1 VAALGLLIAAVPTP
15 AGVDPRAWRL
25 LAIFVATVVGIV
37 AKPLP
42 IPAMALVG
50 IAAALATRTLTL
62 AEALSG
68 FSNATVWLVVSAFFI
83 AAGFIRTGLGA
94 RIAYLLVMVFGRST
108 LGLGYSL
115 VAADFVLAPLVPS
128 NTARAAG
135 VVFPILQ
142 SLAGVTAGSGSRPDR
157 EARTFLTL
165 TAYNGTVITSAMF
178 LTGMVGNPLV
188 VQLAA
193 EQGITITWRL
203 WALAAALPG
212 LVSLIIVP
220 MVIYAASV
228 SRKPAVTAVPASLGA
243 RSARDI
249 KGEPLVG
256 SPAESALPAVAR
268 PGAPEAARAALA
280 DLGPVKTSERLMAVV
295 SIALVAAWIAGPT
308 FGIDTTAASLVA
320 IAVLLVTGVLTWDDL
335 ASDREAWN
343 TFVWFAVLVT
353 MASYL
358 GQLGLIG
365 WFTGMA
371 RSVFGGVG
379 WTGGFLSVVLVY
391 FFTHYFFASNTAHVS
406 AMYAPFLSVLLAI
419 GTPPLP
425 AALILGFCSSLFA
438 SLTHY
443 GTGPAP
449 VLFSSGHVTLATWW
463 RIGLIVSL
471 VNLAIW
477 LVVGGVWWRVIGLW

>member
-1 VAALGLLIAAVPTP
+1 MQPRFRRLAIVAALGLLIAAIPTP
-15 AGVDPRAWRL
+15 TGVDPRAWRL

-42 IPAMALVG
+42 IAGMALVG
-50 IAAALATRTLTL
+50 IATALATGTLTI

-68 FSNATVWLVVSAFFI
+68 FANATVWLVVTAFFI

-94 RIAYLLVMVFGRST
+94 RIAYLLVMLFGRSR

-115 VAADFVLAPLVPS
+115 VAADLVLAPLVPS
-128 NTARAAG
+128 NTARAGG

-142 SLAGVTAGSGSRPDR
+142 SLAGVTAGSGSRTDR
-157 EARTFLTL
+157 ETRAFLTL
-165 TAYNGTVITSAMF
+165 AAYNGTVITSAMF

-193 EQGITITWRL
+193 QQGITITWRL

-212 LVSLIIVP
+212 LVSLIVIP
-220 MVIYAASV
+220 IVIYLACM
-228 SRKPAVTAVPASLGA
+228 SR
-243 RSARDI
+243 RSA
-249 KGEPLVG
+249 GMAG
-256 SPAESALPAVAR
+256 A
-268 PGAPEAARAALA
+268 GAPDAARAALA
-280 DLGPVKTSERLMAVV
+280 ELGPVKTSERVMAVV
-295 SIALVAAWIAGPT
+295 SIALVTTWILGPT
-308 FGIDTTAASLVA
+308 LGVDTTAAALIA
-320 IAVLLVTGVLTWDDL
+320 IAALVVTGVLTWDDL

-371 RSVFGGVG
+371 RSLFGGVG
-379 WTGGFLSVVLVY
+379 WIGGFLSVVLVY
-391 FFTHYFFASNTAHVS
+391 FYTHYFFASNTAHVS
-406 AMYAPFLSVLLAI
+406 AMYAPFLSVSLAI
-419 GTPPLP
+419 GTPPLL
-425 AALILGFCSSLFA
+425 AALFLGFCSSLFA

-449 VLFSSGHVTLATWW
+449 ILFSSGHVPLATWW

-471 VNLAIW
+471 VNLVIW
-477 LVVGGVWWRVIGLW
+477 LIVGAMWWRALGVWGSMQF